1 MCQCGVLIEYVF
13 NNVLPRGIEMALYIA
28 FEKEADSVIKK
39 LVKTFAG
46 PYVHTDLIVS
56 QLVHPVN
63 ISTAYSSFMGEGF
76 GRVFQNDFWF
86 SCNTHDFL
94 FIDVTP
100 EELKRISDT
109 CEACVASKKPYNTK
123 DMMLCLLPIRI
134 PREKN
139 IFEAESLFCSQAIIL
154 ILRSCLNQEHPLQ
167 TIIHSIHSRKTTPSQ
182 LYTELKSTCVP
193 VISGLPFVLK

>member
-1 MCQCGVLIEYVF
+1 MLRKYVF
-13 NNVLPRGIEMALYIA
+13 NCVVTCKNEMALYIA
-28 FEKEADSVIKK
+28 FEKDADSVIKK
-39 LVKTFAG
+39 LVRTFAG

-56 QLVHPVN
+56 QVQPANNNNN

-76 GRVFQNDFWF
+76 GRVFQRDFWF

-100 EELKRISDT
+100 EELKRISET
-109 CEACVASKKPYNTK
+109 CEACVTSKKPYNTK
-123 DMMLCLLPIRI
+123 DMILCLLPLRI

-139 IFEAESLFCSQAIIL
+139 IFEAESLFCSQAMIL

-167 TIIHSIHSRKTTPSQ
+167 TILHSIHSRKTSPSQ
-182 LYTELKSTCVP
+182 LYIELKSTCVP
-193 VISGLPFVLK
+193 VIAGLPFVLKA